1 MVVVREVLE
10 GVLSP
15 TLARTLLFDALDT
28 LANPPEEAEQW
39 LAFAQG
45 PLHQLVTHR
54 VGMVE
59 AAEVSERVHRI
70 LSALLGSPTSAR
82 RASEATGRFERC
94 AGPTRVLVLAPSPRL
109 ARMLKAVL
117 GPNVITMSV
126 VDLPAFEEVVAQLS
140 PSIFLIDLTERM
152 SVEQR
157 KVRGALQKLPPKALV
172 LIWDQGTPEGEALA
186 SALSGSGH
194 PVAWVDR
201 SEGVEPLLDHIR
213 ALSL

>member
-28 LANPPEEAEQW
+28 LVKPPEEVDQW

-45 PLHQLVTHR
+45 PLHQLVTHQ

-59 AAEVSERVHRI
+59 AAEVSERVHTI
-70 LSALLGSPTSAR
+70 LSALLRSPASAR
-82 RASEATGRFERC
+82 RASEATARFERR

-126 VDLPAFEEVVAQLS
+126 VDLPAFEEVVQQLS

-157 KVRGALQKLPPKALV
+157 AVRGALQKLPPKALV

-186 SALSGSGH
+186 SALTGSGH